1 MEEKKKKEE
10 NEAKSKKNNPVCVI
24 ILMVTLIVLFS
35 CVAFAGGM
43 YYYENY
49 LNDKR
54 EEKTTIEKKD
64 SKKETEEATE
74 LTEQEKQALDGI
86 VSELNINFANY
97 YNRNLTS
104 IPNQNLL
111 FFALKKIGFNKT
123 ISKEE
128 IESIIRKYFGETI
141 KVNHEPIKCNI
152 ANHEP
157 LYNYENGTYT
167 MNENHGGH
175 GGSYNGGADSEL
187 NFISGSKKGNT
198 ITVDYKIAYYNH
210 CADTCVLYALYDM
223 VGEEKTLLYSTEKN
237 NGAIEPLIYTDDI
250 YSSIK
255 DKLHITKFTFE
266 ISDEEYHLKS
276 VSIEK

>member
-1 MEEKKKKEE
+1 MEEKIKKEG
-10 NEAKSKKNNPVCVI
+10 NELKITQNYPVCVI
-24 ILMVTLIVLFS
+24 ILMITLIILFS
-35 CVAFAGGM
+35 CASFAGGM

-49 LNDKR
+49 LNDKSK
-54 EEKTTIEKKD
+54 EKTTIEKKD
-64 SKKETEEATE
+64 PKKEIEESNE

-86 VSELNINFANY
+86 VRELNINFANY
-97 YNRNLTS
+97 YNKNLTS

-111 FFALKKIGFNKT
+111 FFALKKIGFNNT

-141 KVNHEPIKCNI
+141 KVSHESIKCNI

-157 LYNYENGTYT
+157 LYNYENGIYT

-175 GGSYNGGADSEL
+175 GGSYNGGANSEL

-198 ITVDYKIAYYNH
+198 ITVDYKIAYYNT

-237 NGAIEPLIYTDDI
+237 DKTIEPLIYTDDI
-250 YSSIK
+250 YRSIK

-276 VSIEK
+276 VNIEK